1 MKWDGKDD
9 KGATLKPGKY
19 TVHIEVAREHGGY
32 DLLEQ
37 EVNCG
42 SADQQFTLKGN
53 AEVGTVNLA
62 YKMKS
67 IEN

>member
-9 KGATLKPGKY
+9 KGTVLKSGKY

-37 EVNCG
+37 EVNC
-42 SADQQFTLKGN
+42 AKVDQQFALKGN
-53 AEVGTVNLA
+53 SEVGAITVDFKN
-62 YKMKS
+62 KS
-67 IEN
+67 DN